1 MPDLVDCQ
9 PWLRV
14 SYHVKSLK
22 LKRLK
27 KLKRKKG
34 FFQNPDVELFCKK
47 WAAEFVP
54 LLRVG

>member
-1 MPDLVDCQ
+1 
-9 PWLRV
+9 
-14 SYHVKSLK
+14 LK

-47 WAAEFVP
+47 WAAEVVP
-54 LLRVG
+54 LVGVGREVMLRFASF